1 MPCGHMSDHR
11 LCTSTVVRWSQ
22 LSQEPFERERE
33 RERMKRTEHETN
45 DGYCHAIALPESGW
59 WLLNKFLSSHSVQLY
74 VFANTKRDKEQMLVV
89 VR

>member
-1 MPCGHMSDHR
+1 
-11 LCTSTVVRWSQ
+11 
-22 LSQEPFERERE
+22 
-33 RERMKRTEHETN
+33 MKRTEHETN

-59 WLLNKFLSSHSVQLY
+59 WLLNKFLSTHSVQLY